1 MNIQTTRRGFLKGVA
16 STSAVLVIGLNAKGT
31 MASGTADAQ
40 INPFVKINAD
50 GTVTA
55 IIKHFE
61 MGQGVSTGLTTLI
74 AEELDADWSKVN
86 FEFAPANSAVY
97 ANLLFGLQGTG
108 GSTAIANSFMQYRE
122 AGAVARDLLVRA
134 AADQWGVSPESVKV
148 EDSILSSGN
157 HTAHFGEVANAALEL
172 TPTDQPK
179 LKEHAEFKIIGKR
192 VPRQDSSAKTD
203 GSAKFAM
210 DIKVPGVVYVGI
222 IRSPKF
228 GGVLTSFDASAAKNV
243 SGFVD
248 AKAMPDNTG
257 VAVYAK
263 NTWAVK
269 KSRDAISVDWDF
281 SGAETRS
288 TAELQSKAFGSLEN
302 PTYKTTETTDFDATA
317 SAIQGSDHTI
327 EFDFLAPFLAHAP
340 LEPLN
345 CVIEPTG
352 DGVVVYDGCQMPGAV
367 QPAVGAVLGL
377 SPDKVQV
384 KTVFAGGSFGRRANP
399 TSDYH
404 TEAAVTFKLLG
415 GQTPIKLVW
424 TREDDIKGGYYRP
437 IAAHRVKIGVNNDGK
452 ITGWDHRIAAKSI
465 MKGTAFEP
473 IAVINGVDNSSVEG
487 VNDTHYNIPA
497 FSVGLSDIESPMKA
511 LWWRAVGHTHTAFAM
526 ETAIDMIAEKIS
538 RDPVEL
544 RLELLSGDDDDQKR
558 LAGVLKLVAEK
569 SNWGSPV
576 SAGKGRGVA
585 LHKSFGT
592 YVAEVA
598 DVSIVDGDIKIDNIT
613 CAVDCGIAVNP
624 DVIVAQMEGA
634 IGYGLGA
641 AMRNQITLTDGV
653 VDQENFPDYELL
665 RMSDMPNI
673 DVHIVPSM
681 VQPSGVGEP
690 GLPPVAP
697 ALGNAIAAATGNR
710 VTSLPFTE
718 HGVSFV

>member
-1 MNIQTTRRGFLKGVA
+1 MTIHTTRRGFLKGA
-16 STSAVLVIGLNAKGT
+16 ATTSAVLVVGLNANGVL
-31 MASGTADAQ
+31 ASGTADAVL
-40 INPFVKINAD
+40 NPFVKINAD
-50 GTVTA
+50 GTVTV
-55 IIKHFE
+55 IVKHFE
-61 MGQGVSTGLTTLI
+61 MGQGVTTGLTTLI

-86 FEFAPANSAVY
+86 FEFAPANSAIY

-108 GSTAIANSFMQYRE
+108 GSTAIANSFDQYRT
-122 AGAVARDLLVRA
+122 AGAAARDVLVQA
-134 AADQWGVSPESVKV
+134 AAEKWSVNPESIKV
-148 EDSILSSGN
+148 ENSMLSSGS
-157 HTAHFGEVANAALEL
+157 HSAHFGEIAEAATSF
-172 TPTDQPK
+172 TPPDKPK
-179 LKEHAEFKIIGKR
+179 VKDISEFKLIGKNSLR
-192 VPRQDSSAKTD
+192 RKDSSAKTD

-210 DIKVPGVVYVGI
+210 DIKVPGMAYVGI

-228 GGVLTSFDASAAKNV
+228 GGKLTSFDASDAQSVA
-243 SGFVD
+243 GFID
-248 AKAMPDNTG
+248 AKAMPDNEG
-257 VAVYAK
+257 VAVYGK
-263 NTWAVK
+263 KTWAVK
-269 KSRDAISVDWDF
+269 KARDAITVEWSY

-288 TAELQSKAFGSLEN
+288 STEIQKIAFNALEN
-302 PTYKTTETTDFDATA
+302 PTYKTTDTTDFDATA
-317 SAIQGSDHTI
+317 EAIQGSDHTI

-345 CVIEPTG
+345 CVIEPTS
-352 DGVVVYDGCQMPGAV
+352 DGVRVYDGCQMPGLV
-367 QPAVGAVLGL
+367 QPLVGGVLGL

-404 TEAAVTFKLLG
+404 TEAAKAFQLLG

-437 IAAHRVKIGVNNDGK
+437 IAAHRVKIGINDSGK

-465 MKGTAFEP
+465 MKGTAFESF
-473 IAVINGVDNSSVEG
+473 VVNGIDNSSVEG

-497 FSVGLSDIESPMKA
+497 FSVGLSDVETPMKA
-511 LWWRAVGHTHTAFAM
+511 LWWRSVGHTHTAFAM
-526 ETAIDMIAEKIS
+526 ETAIDMIAEKVS

-544 RLELLSGDDDDQKR
+544 RLEMLSGDDVDKKR
-558 LAGVLKLVAEK
+558 LSGVLKLVAEK

-576 SAGKGRGVA
+576 SAGMGRGVA
-585 LHKSFGT
+585 LHKSFNT
-592 YVAEVA
+592 YVAEVV
-598 DVSIVDGDIKIDNIT
+598 DVSVVDGDISIDNIT
-613 CAVDCGIAVNP
+613 CAVDCGIAINP
-624 DVIVAQMEGA
+624 DVVVAQMEGA

-641 AMRNQITLTDGV
+641 AMRNQITLTEGV
-653 VDQENFPDYELL
+653 VDQDNFPDYELL

-673 DVHIVPSM
+673 DVHIVPSE
-681 VQPSGVGEP
+681 VQPTGVGEP